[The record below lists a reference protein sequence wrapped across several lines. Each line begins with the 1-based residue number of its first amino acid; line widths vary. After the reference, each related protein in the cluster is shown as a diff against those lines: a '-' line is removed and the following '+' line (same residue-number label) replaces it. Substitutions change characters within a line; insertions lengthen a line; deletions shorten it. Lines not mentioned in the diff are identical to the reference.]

1 MREVIGIA
9 VGVGIVVLLLL
20 ICCIL
25 LVCALLSQGMYTP
38 FTFIGHLTRLAYGVC
53 MIPSLPR
60 YAYLNSQ
67 TNTTVCFAL
76 HYDNV
81 SEQHVH
87 TLQYGTAGS

>member
-38 FTFIGHLTRLAYGVC
+38 LAYIGHLTRLAYDVC
-53 MIPSLPR
+53 IIPSLPR
-60 YAYLNSQ
+60 YTYLNYQ
-67 TNTTVCFAL
+67 TNTAVYFAL
-76 HYDNV
+76 HNDSV
-81 SEQHVH
+81 SEQRAH
-87 TLQYGTAGS
+87 TS

>member
-1 MREVIGIA
+1 MREVIGIS

-38 FTFIGHLTRLAYGVC
+38 LAFIGHLICLANGVC
-53 MIPSLPR
+53 IILSLPR

-76 HYDNV
+76 HDDSV
-81 SEQHVH
+81 SEQRTH
-87 TLQYGTAGS
+87 TLQYVTAGS